1 MKDESN
7 LSEESAANEAA
18 AEKYLDEMAA
28 LDAEGAPSVDD
39 EAA

>member
-1 MKDESN
+1 MNDESN
-7 LSEESAANEAA
+7 LADEYAANEAA

-39 EAA
+39 EVS